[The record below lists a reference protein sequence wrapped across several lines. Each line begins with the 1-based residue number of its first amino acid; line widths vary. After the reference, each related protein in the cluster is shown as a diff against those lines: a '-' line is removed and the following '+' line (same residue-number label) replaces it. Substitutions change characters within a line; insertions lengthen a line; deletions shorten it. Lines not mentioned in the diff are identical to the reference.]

1 MPMYFTSKPIGFLNQ
16 LLFYLILYFKRS
28 DRTLHQL
35 TVLVENSFDRMELKQ
50 FFSYVQFKFS
60 LSSVLFQNGWGR

>member
-35 TVLVENSFDRMELKQ
+35 TVLVENSFDRME
-50 FFSYVQFKFS
+50 FFFSSYVQFKFS
-60 LSSVLFQNGWGR
+60 LSSV